1 MAGPLAGVRI
11 VDMTTVLMGPYATQ
25 ILGDMGADVIKVE
38 PPRGDGT
45 RELGPMR
52 NPGMGP
58 LFMHVNRSK
67 RSVVLDLKK
76 PSGRAAL
83 LRIAKTADVF
93 IYNVRPQAM
102 ERLKLSY
109 ADLAKVNPRLIYVGT
124 FGFGQS
130 GPYAARPAYDDLIQ
144 GAVGLPT
151 LAEVAGADRPRY
163 VPCTIADRTVALNAV
178 AAVAGALFHR
188 ERTGEGQSIEIPMFE
203 TMAQFVIGDHM
214 AGLTFDPPLGPPGY
228 PRLLAKERRPYATK
242 DGYVCALIY
251 NDKQWKSF
259 FELVGRAD
267 ILETDP
273 RFANLG
279 SRTRH
284 VDELYRLVGEIL
296 ATRTTA
302 EWLVALDGADIPV
315 MPLHTVESLLQDPH
329 MRAIGFFETV
339 EHPTEGRIRS
349 MAVPS
354 TWSRSQPAATRLAP
368 RLGEHTMEVLRE
380 AGLSDAEISNLVAD
394 NATLA
399 PESSQRT
406 EENS

>member
-1 MAGPLAGVRI
+1 MAGPLEGVRI

-45 RELGPMR
+45 RDLGPMR

-67 RSVVLDLKK
+67 RSIVLDLKK
-76 PSGRAAL
+76 PSGHAAL
-83 LRIAKTADVF
+83 LRIVKTADVL

-109 ADLAKVNPRLIYVGT
+109 AELAKINPRLIYVGT
-124 FGFGQS
+124 FGFGQT

-144 GAVGLPT
+144 GAVSVPT
-151 LAEVAGADRPRY
+151 LAERAGADRPRY
-163 VPCTIADRTVALNAV
+163 VPVTIADRTVGLNAV
-178 AAVAGALFHR
+178 AAVSAALFHR
-188 ERTGEGQSIEIPMFE
+188 ERTGKGQSIEVPMFE
-203 TMAQFVIGDHM
+203 TMAQFVLGDHL
-214 AGLTFDPPLGPPGY
+214 AGFTFDPPLGPSGY
-228 PRLLAKERRPYATK
+228 PRLLAKERRPYATR

-259 FELVGRAD
+259 FDLIGKPE

-273 RFANLG
+273 RFADLG

-284 VDELYRLVGEIL
+284 IDELYQLVGEIL

-302 EWLVALDGADIPV
+302 EWLKALDDADIPV
-315 MPLHTVESLLQDPH
+315 MPMHTVESILEDPH
-329 MRAIGFFETV
+329 MKAIDFFEIV
-339 EHPTEGRIRS
+339 EHPSEGRIRS
-349 MAVPS
+349 MAVPG
-354 TWSRSQPAATRLAP
+354 TWSASQPKVTRLAP
-368 RLGEHTMEVLRE
+368 RLGEHTREILAE
-380 AGLSDAEISNLVAD
+380 AGLTDAEVSSLIAD
-394 NATLA
+394 KATLA
-399 PESSQRT
+399 T
-406 EENS
+406 

>member
-1 MAGPLAGVRI
+1 MAGPLTGVRI

-38 PPRGDGT
+38 PPSGDGT

-67 RSVVLDLKK
+67 RSIVLDLKK
-76 PSGRAAL
+76 PSGHAAL
-83 LRIAKTADVF
+83 LRIAKTADVL

-109 ADLAKVNPRLIYVGT
+109 AELATVNPRLIYVGT

-144 GAVGLPT
+144 GAVSLPT
-151 LAEVAGADRPRY
+151 LAQLAGADRPRY
-163 VPCTIADRTVALNAV
+163 VPCTIADRTVGLNAV
-178 AAVAGALFHR
+178 AAVAAALFHR

-214 AGLTFDPPLGPPGY
+214 AGLTFDPPLGPSGY

-259 FELVGRAD
+259 FDLIDHAD

-273 RFANLG
+273 RFADLG

-284 VDELYRLVGEIL
+284 IDELYQLVGEIF

-302 EWLVALDGADIPV
+302 EWLQALDVADIPV
-315 MPLHTVESLLQDPH
+315 MPLHTVESLLEDPH
-329 MRAIGFFETV
+329 MKAIDFFETV
-339 EHPTEGRIRS
+339 EHPSEGRIRS
-349 MAVPS
+349 MAVPG
-354 TWSRSQPAATRLAP
+354 TWSRSQPTVARHAP
-368 RLGEHTMEVLRE
+368 RLGEHTREILRE
-380 AGLSDAEISNLVAD
+380 AGFGEGEINKLIAEKV
-394 NATLA
+394 TLA
-399 PESSQRT
+399 P
-406 EENS
+406 

>member
-45 RELGPMR
+45 RDLGPMR

-67 RSVVLDLKK
+67 RSIVLDLKK
-76 PSGRAAL
+76 PSGHAAL
-83 LRIAKTADVF
+83 LRIVKSADVL

-109 ADLAKVNPRLIYVGT
+109 AELAQVNPRLIYVGT

-144 GAVGLPT
+144 GAVSLPT
-151 LAEVAGADRPRY
+151 LAQRAGADMPRY
-163 VPCTIADRTVALNAV
+163 VPVTIADRTVGLNAV
-178 AAVAGALFHR
+178 AAVSAALYHR

-203 TMAQFVIGDHM
+203 TMAQFVLGDHLG
-214 AGLTFDPPLGPPGY
+214 GLTFDPPLGPSGY

-259 FELVGRAD
+259 FDLIGRPG

-273 RFANLG
+273 RFADLG

-284 VDELYRLVGEIL
+284 IDELYQLVGEIL

-302 EWLVALDGADIPV
+302 EWLKALDDADIPV
-315 MPLHTVESLLQDPH
+315 MPMHSVDSLLEDPH
-329 MRAIGFFETV
+329 MKAIDFFEIV

-349 MAVPS
+349 MAVPG
-354 TWSRSQPAATRLAP
+354 TWSASQPKVTRLAP
-368 RLGEHTMEVLRE
+368 RLGEHTREILAE
-380 AGLSDAEISNLVAD
+380 AGLTAAEVSSLIAD
-394 NATLA
+394 KATLA
-399 PESSQRT
+399 T
-406 EENS
+406 

>member
-45 RELGPMR
+45 RDLGPMR

-76 PSGRAAL
+76 ASGHAAL
-83 LRIAKTADVF
+83 LRIVKSADVL

-109 ADLAKVNPRLIYVGT
+109 AELRKVNPRLVYVGT

-144 GAVGLPT
+144 GAVSLPT
-151 LAEVAGADRPRY
+151 LAQRAGADMPRY
-163 VPCTIADRTVALNAV
+163 VPVTIADRTVGLNAV
-178 AAVAGALFHR
+178 AAVSAALYHR

-203 TMAQFVIGDHM
+203 TMAQFVLGDHL
-214 AGLTFDPPLGPPGY
+214 AGLTFDPPLGPSGY
-228 PRLLAKERRPYATK
+228 PRLLAHERRPYATK
-242 DGYVCALIY
+242 DGHVCALIY

-259 FELVGRAD
+259 FELIGRPE

-273 RFANLG
+273 RFADLG

-284 VDELYRLVGEIL
+284 IDELYQLVGEIL

-302 EWLVALDGADIPV
+302 EWLKALDDADIPV
-315 MPLHTVESLLQDPH
+315 MPMHSVESLLEDPH
-329 MRAIGFFETV
+329 MKAIDFFEVV

-349 MAVPS
+349 MAVPG
-354 TWSRSQPAATRLAP
+354 TWSASQPEVTRLAP
-368 RLGEHTMEVLRE
+368 RLGEHTREILAE
-380 AGLSDAEISNLVAD
+380 AGLSEAEVSSLIAD
-394 NATLA
+394 KATLA
-399 PESSQRT
+399 G
-406 EENS
+406 

>member
-1 MAGPLAGVRI
+1 MAGPLEGVRI

-45 RELGPMR
+45 RDLGPMR

-67 RSVVLDLKK
+67 RSIVLDLKK
-76 PSGRAAL
+76 PSGHAAL
-83 LRIAKTADVF
+83 LRIVKTADVL

-109 ADLAKVNPRLIYVGT
+109 AELAKINPRLIYVGT
-124 FGFGQS
+124 FGFGQT

-144 GAVGLPT
+144 GAVSLPT
-151 LAEVAGADRPRY
+151 LAERAGADRPRY
-163 VPCTIADRTVALNAV
+163 VPVTIADRTVGLNAV
-178 AAVAGALFHR
+178 AAVSAALFHR
-188 ERTGEGQSIEIPMFE
+188 ERTGKGQSIEVPMFE
-203 TMAQFVIGDHM
+203 TMAQFVLGDHL
-214 AGLTFDPPLGPPGY
+214 AGYTFDPPLGPSGY

-259 FELVGRAD
+259 FDLIGKPE

-273 RFANLG
+273 RFADLG

-284 VDELYRLVGEIL
+284 IDELYQLVGEIL

-302 EWLVALDGADIPV
+302 EWLKALDDADIPV
-315 MPLHTVESLLQDPH
+315 MPMHTVESILEDPH
-329 MRAIGFFETV
+329 MKAIDFFEIV
-339 EHPTEGRIRS
+339 EHPSEGRIRS
-349 MAVPS
+349 MAVPG
-354 TWSRSQPAATRLAP
+354 TWSASQPKVTRLAP
-368 RLGEHTMEVLRE
+368 RLGEHTREILAE
-380 AGLSDAEISNLVAD
+380 AGLTDAEVSSLIAD
-394 NATLA
+394 KATLA
-399 PESSQRT
+399 T
-406 EENS
+406 